1 MTFKIHLRIDSS
13 FEQVEELRIDNMIQC
28 ITKYSALLAYLLLL
42 VFPTRVISV
51 GETRPSSWK
60 VADRFIGFRYELIP
74 AEINGNDVKATIRG
88 EATRKPFCRSL

>member
-1 MTFKIHLRIDSS
+1 
-13 FEQVEELRIDNMIQC
+13 
-28 ITKYSALLAYLLLL
+28 LAYLLLL

-51 GETRPSSWK
+51 GETRSSSWK

-74 AEINGNDVKATIRG
+74 AEINGNDVKVAIRG